1 MAVPLFPGEF
11 DNLERELS
19 RLADDI
25 TFPPAPSFAFPA
37 PQSKRRIRQLIPDG
51 WWKAGLAAA
60 GLLLATTLAVPDAR
74 HALAGWLDFPGIRI
88 EIGDRA
94 DDPPP
99 TVTTI
104 GGSLLLGEAATLEGA
119 ASAVEF
125 ELVAPSVGP
134 EGVEPEVYLNHFE
147 GAPVVSLLYPASN
160 ELPGIGETGV
170 GLLLMQIDA
179 AGNTSMFITKRAS
192 AESPPRPV
200 TVDGAAGMWIQG
212 GVLMIDAGDPFWTYQ
227 RRSGN
232 VLVWE
237 RGGTTYRM
245 ESNLPLDDAIAIAE
259 SLAPIEEA
267 S

>member
-11 DNLERELS
+11 DDLVRELS

-25 TFPPAPSFAFPA
+25 TFPPTPVFSFPVASSA
-37 PQSKRRIRQLIPDG
+37 LGKRVPTIPPIA
-51 WWKAGLAAA
+51 WKAGLVAAT
-60 GLLLATTLAVPDAR
+60 LLIASMLALPDAR
-74 HALAGWLDFPGIRI
+74 HALADWIGLSGIRI
-88 EIGDRA
+88 EIGDRP

-125 ELVAPSVGP
+125 ELVAPSAGP

-192 AESPPRPV
+192 AESPPQPV

-212 GVLMIDAGDPFWTYQ
+212 GVLMIDAGDPFWTYR

-237 RGGTTYRM
+237 RGGITYRM
-245 ESNLPLDDAIAIAE
+245 ESNLPRDDAIAIGE
-259 SLAPIEEA
+259 SVEPIA
-267 S
+267 D